1 MGFITRV
8 AAYESDK
15 LCTQKIQNFVGHK
28 IAESE
33 HGSVYAEQ
41 SELNGFKFIRFFI
54 IGPYEFDT
62 KDGCLVRLSHT
73 DGDLT
78 LESDNME
85 ILSDVSYTLQ
95 LGLTEVEIDVED
107 ALIALGKNGAIHSI
121 TFQFYGAEYP
131 YTLTDVVHLEKLIN
145 S

>member
-1 MGFITRV
+1 MGFITR
-8 AAYESDK
+8 AAAFESDK
-15 LCTQKIQNFVGHK
+15 MCTQKINQFEGHK

-62 KDGCLVRLSHT
+62 KEGCLVRFMHAS
-73 DGDLT
+73 GDLT

-107 ALIALGKNGAIHSI
+107 ELVEIGQHASISSI
-121 TFQFYGAEYP
+121 TFQFQGAEYP
-131 YTLTDVVHLEKLIN
+131 YRLTDVSYLEKLIN